1 MTDSVA
7 AEGRPKSPL
16 WLAFRVFDEPARVFQ
31 ELATR
36 PRALVPVISL
46 VVVMALA
53 AFATPT
59 EVLREQT
66 REAMEAFRQGGQLTD
81 GQVQQRVDAAG
92 KISGRLTVFGMGTA
106 VSLAGLAVVSLVLML
121 IFGATSSESLRFKSE
136 FGIVA
141 HANMVALAGAVFM
154 LALVSFAGFEQLQ
167 LSMGFLFDQESS
179 PFLYRFGSQI
189 TAFGAWSVFLLALG
203 NKIKTKAT
211 GLGGPLVIV
220 GGLWL
225 LVKAG
230 FALLGGV
237 FGGLGGA

>member
-1 MTDSVA
+1 MTDPVA
-7 AEGRPKSPL
+7 AEGRPKNPL

-59 EVLREQT
+59 DVLRQQT
-66 REAMEAFRQGGQLTD
+66 RAAFEQSGQLTD
-81 GQVQQRVDAAG
+81 EQVQQRADAAG
-92 KISGRLTVFGMGTA
+92 STSGRMFIFGAGA
-106 VSLAGLAVVSLVLML
+106 VTGLAGLAVVSLVLML
-121 IFGATSSESLRFKSE
+121 IFGATSSEPLRFKSE

-141 HANMVALAGAVFM
+141 HANMVALAGAVFI

-167 LSMGFLFDQESS
+167 LSLGFLFDQESS
-179 PFLYRFGSQI
+179 PFLYRFGNQI
-189 TAFGAWSVFLLALG
+189 TAFGAWNVFLLALG

-230 FALLGGV
+230 FALLGGA